1 MIEVYRAMDIE
12 HTTLSITFFSPPL
25 ANRNLPSVISDRY
38 FATSIRYANKMADS
52 MDVDKQPTPEAS
64 GTVTKGKGAAGGK
77 DDPRFV
83 VKKVS
88 H

>member
-1 MIEVYRAMDIE
+1 
-12 HTTLSITFFSPPL
+12 
-25 ANRNLPSVISDRY
+25 
-38 FATSIRYANKMADS
+38 MADS

-83 VKKVS
+83 VKKVKS
-88 H
+88 KIWESLSEVWSLTRVN

>member
-1 MIEVYRAMDIE
+1 
-12 HTTLSITFFSPPL
+12 
-25 ANRNLPSVISDRY
+25 
-38 FATSIRYANKMADS
+38 MADS

-83 VKKVS
+83 VKKVES
-88 H
+88 KI